1 MTRTF
6 VIYILV
12 GILNTAVGYSL
23 FAFFIFLKFSYPL
36 AVLFGTIL
44 GALFN
49 FRTIGK
55 IVFKSNDNRL
65 IYRFFAVYGI
75 TYLLNVAGLWLL
87 KRVQPDMYLAG
98 ALLLLPMAV
107 VSFVLHRNF
116 VFTAHQRV

>member
-6 VIYILV
+6 VVYILV
-12 GILNTAVGYSL
+12 GILNTAVGYAL
-23 FAFFIFLKFSYPL
+23 FAFFIFLRFSYPL

-44 GALFN
+44 AVLFN
-49 FRTIGK
+49 FRTIGR
-55 IVFKSNDNRL
+55 IVFKSSDNSL
-65 IYRFFAVYGI
+65 IFRFFAVYGI
-75 TYLLNVAGLWLL
+75 TYGLNVAGLWLL

-116 VFTAHQRV
+116 VFTTHQR